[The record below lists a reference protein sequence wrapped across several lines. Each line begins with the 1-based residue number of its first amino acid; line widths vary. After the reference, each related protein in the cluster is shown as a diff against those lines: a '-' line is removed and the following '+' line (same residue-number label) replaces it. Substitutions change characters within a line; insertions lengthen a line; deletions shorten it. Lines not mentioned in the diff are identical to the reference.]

1 MLNKFVNL
9 FLLGIIAS
17 CQASEDKSSKDKDTF
32 SLSGDSFQNET
43 SEEEYLDSSHDS
55 EEEQDHKSIT
65 DFFQSGPYEIVESS
79 SFHSVTGC
87 DNMSY
92 KVYSPQGISD
102 PVTVILGHGFARG
115 PDVMSGWA
123 EHLSSWGVEV
133 LLPTLC
139 HYNIFSGVDHEM
151 NGYNMKELASLHGS
165 SRVIY
170 AGHSAGGLAA
180 IIAASQDPNALGV
193 VGLDTTDTEDIPGI
207 PDNIGQGY
215 ASSITCPS
223 FYLMGEPSTCN
234 SSNNG
239 LDLFRMIENYNAV
252 KITSSD
258 HCDFEN
264 PTDAVCEAG
273 CENPTVLFGDGEI
286 RPVIIALGTAAIISI
301 SGLSEDATF
310 IWTDSGLESWLNS
323 GIVQQIGE

>member
-1 MLNKFVNL
+1 MLNKIVNIFL
-9 FLLGIIAS
+9 FTIVAA
-17 CQASEDKSSKDKDTF
+17 CQTEDIDDSSILFKDSHQSDTQIEE
-32 SLSGDSFQNET
+32 SLEDTQEL
-43 SEEEYLDSSHDS
+43 EEEEEVPDSL
-55 EEEQDHKSIT
+55 T
-65 DFFQSGPYEIVESS
+65 DFFQVGPYEIVESLRTA
-79 SFHSVTGC
+79 SVTNCGE
-87 DNMSY
+87 MSY
-92 KVYSPQGISD
+92 TIYSPQGISD
-102 PVTVILGHGFARG
+102 PTVVVLGHGFARG
-115 PDVMSGWA
+115 AGVMSGWA
-123 EHLSSWGVEV
+123 EQLSSWGVEV